1 MKQYNTVEEAIEAFY
16 ENNLI
21 DPDIYISDENEAYI
35 QNKECDYL
43 IGKDIFSLHVNEWL
57 QSFSN
62 SDINIFLNLLGNYTY
77 ITRREYRH
85 KISLLSESTFATL
98 NALNIP
104 FSDAIFITTPSPKGL
119 KSGGDEIRSYFNSV
133 NICRGIK
140 NNQIICSQE
149 LVSPD
154 IFKDKTTIIFID
166 DLIGSGKTIKASIE
180 KLLKYF
186 QNNNIDSSMFQIF
199 FAGIFVN
206 NSASKNIIKHFNS
219 LNVTVKPIYM
229 ELPKKL
235 LKGDVIFDSKE
246 FAQVISVIK
255 KYEDL
260 IDAYQFNTSFKTY
273 SMGFDKCKLTV
284 SFYYNTPNNTLCN
297 FWEYS
302 DTHIPL
308 FERRTQSVNRPTVNE
323 LKNRKSNNTINA
335 YLQKAKKNE
344 SI

>member
-1 MKQYNTVEEAIEAFY
+1 MKQYTSVEEAINAFY
-16 ENNLI
+16 KNNHINSDL
-21 DPDIYISDENEAYI
+21 YISNEHEAYI
-35 QNKECDYL
+35 QNRECDYL
-43 IGKDIFSLHVNEWL
+43 IGKDIFSSHVNEWL
-57 QSFSN
+57 QSFSY

-77 ITRREYRH
+77 ITRREYRQ
-85 KISLLSESTFATL
+85 KISLLSDCTFTTL

-104 FSDAIFITTPSPKGL
+104 FSDAIFITIPSPKGL
-119 KSGGDEIRSYFNSV
+119 KSGGDEIRSYLNSV

-154 IFKDKTTIIFID
+154 IFKGKAAIIFID
-166 DLIGSGKTIKASIE
+166 DLIGSGKTVKASIE
-180 KLLKYF
+180 KLLTYF
-186 QNNNIDSSMFQIF
+186 QNNNIDSSIFQIF

-206 NSASKNIIKHFNS
+206 KSASKNIIKYFKN
-219 LNVTVKPIYM
+219 LNVTINPIYM

-246 FAQVISVIK
+246 FTQVISVIK

-260 IDAYQFNTSFKTY
+260 IDSFQFNTSSKTY
-273 SMGFDKCKLTV
+273 SMGFDNCKLTV

-302 DTHIPL
+302 DIHTPL
-308 FERRTQSVNRPTVNE
+308 FERRSQFRPSIND
-323 LKNRKSNNTINA
+323 LKNRKSNNEINA
-335 YLQKAKKNE
+335 YLQKARRNE
-344 SI
+344 TL

>member
-1 MKQYNTVEEAIEAFY
+1 MKQYTSIEEAITEFY
-16 ENNLI
+16 ENNQI
-21 DPDIYISDENEAYI
+21 NPDLYISDENEAYL

-43 IGKDIFSLHVNEWL
+43 IGKDIFSSHVNEWL
-57 QSFSN
+57 QSFS
-62 SDINIFLNLLGNYTY
+62 SADINIFLNLLGNYTY
-77 ITRREYRH
+77 VTRREYRH
-85 KISLLSESTFATL
+85 KISLLSDSTFATL
-98 NALNIP
+98 KALNIP
-104 FSDAIFITTPSPKGL
+104 FSDTIFITIPSPNGL
-119 KSGGDEIRSYFNSV
+119 KSGGDEIRSYLNSV

-166 DLIGSGKTIKASIE
+166 DLIGSGKTIKASI
-180 KLLKYF
+180 KNLLTYF
-186 QNNNIDSSMFQIF
+186 QNNNIDSSLFKIF

-206 NSASKNIIKHFNS
+206 KSASKNITKYFNN

-235 LKGDVIFDSKE
+235 LKGNIIFDSKE

-260 IDAYQFNTSFKTY
+260 IDSFQFNTTSKTY

-302 DTHIPL
+302 DIHTPL
-308 FERRTQSVNRPTVNE
+308 FERRSQFRPSIND
-323 LKNRKSNNTINA
+323 LKNRKHNNEINA

-344 SI
+344 TV